1 MVKNTMQR
9 IQDYFVITIGIVI
22 CAISIYFFLTPSH
35 LAVGSMSGLA
45 ILLAK
50 ILPLS
55 VGVLLMVLNGIC
67 LILSAV
73 FVGKE
78 FTYRTIYPS
87 ILISVLVWLLER
99 IFPNQQ
105 SLMQDPFLDL
115 LAYMFLFGLG
125 AALLFLRN
133 ASSGGLDVI
142 TKILNKY
149 FHIEMGTAM
158 SLCGMAVALPSIFI
172 YDIKTGVLSVIGTY
186 FSGVMLEHFLF
197 GFSVKKKVCVV
208 SEKVDQ
214 IRDYVINVMHSG
226 ATFYEA
232 IGAFDDRHYR
242 EINILVT
249 RQEYITLLNLI
260 DEIDPNAFVSV
271 YNVNEIMSHTW
282 GRKGGLHV
290 VKRRG
295 QEQ

>member
-1 MVKNTMQR
+1 MRNTTQR
-9 IQDYFVITIGIVI
+9 IQDYFVITIGTVI

-50 ILPLS
+50 FLPLS
-55 VGVLLMVLNGIC
+55 VGVLLMILNGIC

-158 SLCGMAVALPSIFI
+158 SLCGMAVALPSVFI
-172 YDIKTGVLSVIGTY
+172 YDIKTGVLSVMGTY

-249 RQEYITLLNLI
+249 QQEYITLLNLI

>member
-1 MVKNTMQR
+1 MVNNTMQR
-9 IQDYFVITIGIVI
+9 IYDYFVITIGTII
-22 CAISIYFFLTPSH
+22 CAVSVYFFLTPSH
-35 LAVGSMSGLA
+35 LAPGSMSGLA

-55 VGVLLMVLNGIC
+55 VGVLLMILNGIC
-67 LILSAV
+67 LVLSAV

-78 FTYRTIYPS
+78 FTYRTLYPS
-87 ILISVLVWLLER
+87 ILISVAVWILER

-105 SLMQDPFLDL
+105 SIMQDPFLDL

-142 TKILNKY
+142 TKIMNKY

-172 YDIKTGVLSVIGTY
+172 YDLKTGILSIIGTY
-186 FSGVMLEHFLF
+186 FSGVMLDHFLF

-232 IGAFDDRHYR
+232 IGAFDERHYR

-271 YNVNEIMSHTW
+271 YNVSEVMSHTW
-282 GRKGGLHV
+282 GRKGGKHA

-295 QEQ
+295 QE

>member
-1 MVKNTMQR
+1 VNNTMQR
-9 IQDYFVITIGIVI
+9 ICDYFVITIGTII
-22 CAISIYFFLTPSH
+22 CAVSVYFFLTPSH
-35 LAVGSMSGLA
+35 LAPGSMSGLA

-55 VGVLLMVLNGIC
+55 VGVLLMILNGIC
-67 LILSAV
+67 LVLSAV

-78 FTYRTIYPS
+78 FTYRTLYPS
-87 ILISVLVWLLER
+87 ILISVAVWILER

-105 SLMQDPFLDL
+105 SIMQDPFLDL

-142 TKILNKY
+142 TKIMNKY

-172 YDIKTGVLSVIGTY
+172 YDLKTGILSIIGTY
-186 FSGVMLEHFLF
+186 FSGVMLDHFLF

-232 IGAFDDRHYR
+232 IGAFDERHYR

-271 YNVNEIMSHTW
+271 YNVSEVMSHTW
-282 GRKGGLHV
+282 GRKGGKHA

-295 QEQ
+295 QE

>member
-1 MVKNTMQR
+1 MKNTMQR

>member
-1 MVKNTMQR
+1 MVNNTMQR
-9 IQDYFVITIGIVI
+9 VYDYFVITIGTII
-22 CAISIYFFLTPSH
+22 CAVSVYFFLTPSH
-35 LAVGSMSGLA
+35 LAPGSMSGLA

-55 VGVLLMVLNGIC
+55 VGVLLMILNGIC
-67 LILSAV
+67 LVLSAV

-78 FTYRTIYPS
+78 FTYRTLYPS
-87 ILISVLVWLLER
+87 ILISVAVWILER

-105 SLMQDPFLDL
+105 SIMQDPFLDL

-142 TKILNKY
+142 TKIMNKY

-172 YDIKTGVLSVIGTY
+172 YDLKTGILSIIGTY
-186 FSGVMLEHFLF
+186 FSGVMLDHFLF

-232 IGAFDDRHYR
+232 IGAFDERHYR

-271 YNVNEIMSHTW
+271 YNVSEVMSHTW
-282 GRKGGLHV
+282 GRKGGKHA

-295 QEQ
+295 QE

>member
-1 MVKNTMQR
+1 MVNNTMQR
-9 IQDYFVITIGIVI
+9 VCDYFVITIGTII
-22 CAISIYFFLTPSH
+22 CAVSVYFFLTPSH
-35 LAVGSMSGLA
+35 LAPGSMSGLA

-55 VGVLLMVLNGIC
+55 VGVLLMILNGIC
-67 LILSAV
+67 LVLSAV

-78 FTYRTIYPS
+78 FTYRTLYPS
-87 ILISVLVWLLER
+87 ILISVAVWILER

-105 SLMQDPFLDL
+105 SIMQDPFLDL

-142 TKILNKY
+142 TKIMNKY

-172 YDIKTGVLSVIGTY
+172 YDLKTGILSIIGTY
-186 FSGVMLEHFLF
+186 FSGVMLDHFLF

-232 IGAFDDRHYR
+232 IGAFDERHYR

-271 YNVNEIMSHTW
+271 YNVSEVMSHTW
-282 GRKGGLHV
+282 GRKGGKHA

-295 QEQ
+295 QE

>member
-1 MVKNTMQR
+1 MNNTMQR
-9 IQDYFVITIGIVI
+9 VYDYFVITIGTII
-22 CAISIYFFLTPSH
+22 CAVSVYFFLTPSH
-35 LAVGSMSGLA
+35 LAPGSMSGLA

-55 VGVLLMVLNGIC
+55 VGVLLMILNGIC
-67 LILSAV
+67 LVLSAV

-78 FTYRTIYPS
+78 FTYRTLYPS
-87 ILISVLVWLLER
+87 ILISVAVWILER

-105 SLMQDPFLDL
+105 SIMQDPFLDL

-142 TKILNKY
+142 TKIMNKY

-172 YDIKTGVLSVIGTY
+172 YDLKTGILSIIGTY
-186 FSGVMLEHFLF
+186 FSGVMLDHFLF

-232 IGAFDDRHYR
+232 IGAFDERHYR

-271 YNVNEIMSHTW
+271 YNVSEVMSHTW
-282 GRKGGLHV
+282 GRKGGKHA

-295 QEQ
+295 QE

>member
-1 MVKNTMQR
+1 MVNNTMQR
-9 IQDYFVITIGIVI
+9 IRDYFVITIGTII
-22 CAISIYFFLTPSH
+22 CAVSVYFFLTPSH
-35 LAVGSMSGLA
+35 LAPGSMSGLA

-55 VGVLLMVLNGIC
+55 VGVLLMILNGIC
-67 LILSAV
+67 LVLSAV

-78 FTYRTIYPS
+78 FTYRTLYPS
-87 ILISVLVWLLER
+87 ILISVAVWILER

-105 SLMQDPFLDL
+105 SIMQDPFLDL

-142 TKILNKY
+142 TKIMNKY
-149 FHIEMGTAM
+149 FHVEMGTAM

-172 YDIKTGVLSVIGTY
+172 YDLKTGILSIIGTY
-186 FSGVMLEHFLF
+186 FSGVMLDHFLF

-232 IGAFDDRHYR
+232 IGAFDERHYR

-271 YNVNEIMSHTW
+271 YNVSEVMSRTW
-282 GRKGGLHV
+282 GRKGGKHA

-295 QEQ
+295 QE

>member
-1 MVKNTMQR
+1 MQR
-9 IQDYFVITIGIVI
+9 VYDYFVITIGTII
-22 CAISIYFFLTPSH
+22 CAVSVYFFLTPSH
-35 LAVGSMSGLA
+35 LAPGSMSGLA

-55 VGVLLMVLNGIC
+55 VGVLLMILNGIC
-67 LILSAV
+67 LVLSAV

-78 FTYRTIYPS
+78 FTYRTLYPS
-87 ILISVLVWLLER
+87 ILISVAVWILER

-105 SLMQDPFLDL
+105 SIMQDPFLDL

-142 TKILNKY
+142 TKIMNKY

-172 YDIKTGVLSVIGTY
+172 YDLKTGILSIIGTY
-186 FSGVMLEHFLF
+186 FSGVMLDHFLF

-232 IGAFDDRHYR
+232 IGAFDERHYR

-271 YNVNEIMSHTW
+271 YNVSEVMSHTW
-282 GRKGGLHV
+282 GRKGGKHA

-295 QEQ
+295 QE

>member
-1 MVKNTMQR
+1 MNNTMQR
-9 IQDYFVITIGIVI
+9 ICDYFVITIGTII
-22 CAISIYFFLTPSH
+22 CAVSVYFFLTPSH
-35 LAVGSMSGLA
+35 LAPGSMSGLA

-55 VGVLLMVLNGIC
+55 VGVLLMILNGIC
-67 LILSAV
+67 LVLSAV

-78 FTYRTIYPS
+78 FTYRTLYPS
-87 ILISVLVWLLER
+87 ILISVAVWILER

-105 SLMQDPFLDL
+105 SIMQDPFLDL

-142 TKILNKY
+142 TKIMNKY

-172 YDIKTGVLSVIGTY
+172 YDLKTGILSIIGTY
-186 FSGVMLEHFLF
+186 FSGVMLDHFLF

-232 IGAFDDRHYR
+232 IGAFDERHYR

-271 YNVNEIMSHTW
+271 YNVSEVMSHTW
-282 GRKGGLHV
+282 GRKGGKHA

-295 QEQ
+295 QE